1 MPADSRRAAA
11 MAALIV
17 AATLAVYWPALGA
30 GFVGDDFMILH
41 RLRAVD
47 ALPDALRFFRGEF
60 FEYYRP
66 LAFVSHAIDWLI
78 AGANPR
84 QFHFTNLLLHA
95 ASTALVFAIARALV
109 PGLLGAAAAAL
120 LFALHPSNH
129 EAVVWMSARFDLL
142 ATGFALAAICW
153 MVSAAP
159 GSRGGSTWG
168 SAALFLGALLSKES
182 VVALPVAV
190 AAWAVFRRRAST
202 RQTLLAVLPWLLALV
217 AYALLRQA
225 GGGIPAAGGASR
237 LPKLLAF
244 GVALGFVVACA
255 DGRWLRLR
263 SAVRERG
270 VQVAA
275 LFAVLV
281 AGIILASFA
290 SGGLGAF
297 AREKLAVAGFAL
309 VYLLTPLTEVGGG
322 GGYLQPVEAIYTT
335 AAIAGLPILAIL
347 LAAFWRRALDD
358 DRAWFMA
365 ALLLATLLPISAL
378 TEGRRYLYLPSAV
391 VALAAGVAV
400 GGLRVRWRAPVL
412 AGVGLLLAISTW
424 RIAVELKD
432 WRWAGDMTAEG
443 ARLADE
449 AVAPACNA
457 GNIVFL
463 TSPVGVRGVYTHFY
477 YETFELP
484 RGCMPATFQ
493 VVARLLRLD
502 TTVSARWAGPGRIE
516 ILVPVDRGNLLI
528 SEDLRHFNL
537 PLRDGSRRRVMTPL
551 GEVAADP
558 MDSSLRL
565 TLTLSPAVPRD
576 TVFMFYSDGRMWR
589 LPQEQ

>member
-1 MPADSRRAAA
+1 MPPESRRAAVVT
-11 MAALIV
+11 AALIL

-41 RLRAVD
+41 RLRAVESF
-47 ALPDALRFFRGEF
+47 PDALRFFRGEF

-84 QFHFTNLLLHA
+84 QFHLTNLLLHA
-95 ASTALVFAIARALV
+95 ASTALVFLIARALAA
-109 PGLLGAAAAAL
+109 GLPGAAAAAL

-142 ATGFALAAICW
+142 ATCFALAAICW
-153 MVSAAP
+153 MVSDAP
-159 GSRGGSTWG
+159 GARWG
-168 SAALFLGALLSKES
+168 SAALFLGGLLSKES
-182 VVALPVAV
+182 VVALPVAA
-190 AAWAVFRRRAST
+190 AAWAVFFRRASS
-202 RQTLLAVLPWLLALV
+202 RQALVAVLPWLLALV

-244 GVALGFVVACA
+244 GCALAFVLACA
-255 DGRWLRLR
+255 DERWLRLR
-263 SAVRERG
+263 AALRGRG
-270 VQVAA
+270 VQAAA
-275 LFAVLV
+275 LFALFV
-281 AGIILASFA
+281 AAIVLASFA
-290 SGGLGAF
+290 PGGGIGPF
-297 AREKLAVAGFAL
+297 AREKLSVAGFAL

-322 GGYLQPVEAIYTT
+322 GGYLQPVERIYAG
-335 AAIAGLPILAIL
+335 AAMAGLPVLAIV
-347 LAAFWRRALDD
+347 LAAFWRPAMDD
-358 DRAWFMA
+358 DRAWFVVALLVA
-365 ALLLATLLPISAL
+365 ALLPVSAL

-391 VALAAGVAV
+391 VAIGAGVALAAAR
-400 GGLRVRWRAPVL
+400 GRWRRAVL
-412 AGVGLLLAISTW
+412 AALAVLLAISTW
-424 RIAVELKD
+424 RISVELND
-432 WRWAGDMTAEG
+432 WRWAGKMTAEG
-443 ARLADE
+443 ARLADD
-449 AVAPACNA
+449 AIAPACNA
-457 GNIVFL
+457 GHIVFL

-502 TTVSARWAGPGRIE
+502 TTVSARWVGPGRID
-516 ILVPVDRGNLLI
+516 ISIPFDRGNLLI

-537 PLRDGSRRRVMTPL
+537 PLRDGRPRRVTTPL
-551 GEVAADP
+551 GELAADP

-565 TLTLSPAVPRD
+565 TLTLAPSVPPD
-576 TVFMFYSDGRMWR
+576 TVFMFYSDGRMWP
-589 LPQEQ
+589 LPGAR